1 MTDGHSSIANR
12 DQSATQPVLVLRP
25 STRALISV
33 ICVMAICFVYLSLI
47 ALGRIELSRPSTGVG
62 EGLVAILLFFGIIC
76 VAVKA
81 RRLDYTKP
89 IMVIG
94 PDGISGQKLPK
105 LIPWS
110 MIERVDIPQAGRA
123 GLIYLTVRKDAD
135 PEILQLLRKWQPFEN
150 RSFGIPHRVPGYSS
164 GEVKDIVNRYFERSQ
179 RG

>member
-33 ICVMAICFVYLSLI
+33 ICVMALLFVYTSLV
-47 ALGRIELSRPSTGVG
+47 AVGWIEMSRPTSWVG
-62 EGLVAILLFFGIIC
+62 HGLIAILLFFGIII
-76 VAVKA
+76 VSLKA

-94 PDGISGQKLPK
+94 PDGITGQKLPK

-110 MIERVDIPQAGRA
+110 MIERVETPQAGRA

-135 PEILQLLRKWQPFEN
+135 PEILKHLYKWQPFQN
-150 RSFGIPHRVPGYSS
+150 RTFGIPHRVPGYSS
-164 GEVKDIVNRYFERSQ
+164 CEVTDILNRYFESSQ